1 MTQFDSRI
9 CGIPCIIDV
18 IYSTKYVPA
27 SANGHPD
34 RSTPAEG
41 GDFEYTVLTT
51 KGKPA
56 PWLQSKV
63 TDEIDAQVYEEYLTY
78 NNSSRD

>member
-1 MTQFDSRI
+1 M
-9 CGIPCIIDV
+9 
-18 IYSTKYVPA
+18 PA
-27 SANGHPD
+27 TFNDP
-34 RSTPAEG
+34 ECG

-63 TDEIDAQVYEEYLTY
+63 TDEIDAQLYKEYLATIDEDY
-78 NNSSRD
+78 

>member
-1 MTQFDSRI
+1 MKFDSRI
-9 CGIPCIIDV
+9 HGIPCQIEV
-18 IYSTKYVPA
+18 TYSTKYEPA
-27 SANGHPD
+27 THDDP
-34 RSTPAEG
+34 ECG

-63 TDEIDAQVYEEYLTY
+63 TDEDDERLYEEYLSVIEGY
-78 NNSSRD
+78 